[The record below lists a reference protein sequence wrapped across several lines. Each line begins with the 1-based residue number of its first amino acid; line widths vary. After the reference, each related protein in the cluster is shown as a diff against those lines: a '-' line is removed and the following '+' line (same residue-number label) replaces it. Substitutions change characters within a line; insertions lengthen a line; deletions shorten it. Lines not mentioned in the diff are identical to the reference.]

1 MRRLWLLFAQAVT
14 VCIAILFVVT
24 TLRPDWLRLSARSDP
39 RPGIPVGA
47 LGSGGVDTGAVQ
59 QAPGPRWPASAAAV
73 ARRRRGCGRR
83 RSEPGALRHGGAPGC
98 GCGGS
103 ARSG

>member
-47 LGSGGVDTGAVQ
+47 LGSAGKGIRETETRLVVWMLTTAG
-59 QAPGPRWPASAAAV
+59 AAA
-73 ARRRRGCGRR
+73 AT
-83 RSEPGALRHGGAPGC
+83 ATA
-98 GCGGS
+98 
-103 ARSG
+103 